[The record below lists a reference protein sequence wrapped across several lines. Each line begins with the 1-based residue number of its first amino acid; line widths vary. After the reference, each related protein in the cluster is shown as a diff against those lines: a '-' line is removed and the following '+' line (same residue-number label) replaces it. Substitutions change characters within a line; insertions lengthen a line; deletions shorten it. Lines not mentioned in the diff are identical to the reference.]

1 MRALLSFM
9 KVGLKMEYEDYLA
22 HYGILG
28 QKWGI
33 RRFQPYSVRGR
44 QSGEGGKE
52 VGLAKKKSKAPTK
65 EQLLKSTNAKELY
78 KYKDQLSDKEL
89 QDRLNR
95 LRNEQAL
102 EQMAH
107 QKKNEG
113 KRVANQILADSGK
126 EVAKEIVKGT
136 LKTAAKPAATA
147 AIGAATAWIAGK
159 GIQKLIVT
167 VTLAALLRG
176 NIKE

>member
-52 VGLAKKKSKAPTK
+52 VGLAKKRSKQPTK
-65 EQLLKSTNAKELY
+65 EELLRSTNAAEIY
-78 KYKDQLSDKEL
+78 KNRDQLSDREL
-89 QDRLNR
+89 RERVNRIQTEQQLKQLVDAEKKAGAGKNVSSKILNKVG
-95 LRNEQAL
+95 EKSTEA
-102 EQMAH
+102 
-107 QKKNEG
+107 
-113 KRVANQILADSGK
+113 V
-126 EVAKEIVKGT
+126 
-136 LKTAAKPAATA
+136 ATA
-147 AIGAATAWIAGK
+147 IVAAGK
-159 GIQKLIVT
+159 SAAVKVLIPIAT
-167 VTLAALLRG
+167 VAIASWVASKNPNSPLWLV
-176 NIKE
+176 

>member
-65 EQLLKSTNAKELY
+65 EQLLKSTNAAEVY
-78 KYKDQLSDKEL
+78 KHRDQLSDREL
-89 QDRLNR
+89 RERVNRIQTEQQLRQLVNADQKVSSGKKFSQDVL
-95 LRNEQAL
+95 
-102 EQMAH
+102 
-107 QKKNEG
+107 
-113 KRVANQILADSGK
+113 KRVGTMAAAGIATWAFKNGKAELEYLFKDASLEGFKDFAVEWLSGEWK
-126 EVAKEIVKGT
+126 V
-136 LKTAAKPAATA
+136 
-147 AIGAATAWIAGK
+147 
-159 GIQKLIVT
+159 
-167 VTLAALLRG
+167 
-176 NIKE
+176 